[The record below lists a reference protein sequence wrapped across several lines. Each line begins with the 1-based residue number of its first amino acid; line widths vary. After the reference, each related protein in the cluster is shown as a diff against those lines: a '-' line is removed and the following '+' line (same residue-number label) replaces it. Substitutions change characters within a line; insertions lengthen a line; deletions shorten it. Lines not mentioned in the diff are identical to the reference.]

1 MWDYLIKW
9 LLLLVKLL
17 PTNVHVRKI
26 NVHLFLVI
34 NVYTLYPL
42 LTPASIPWYT
52 INIVDPCILRSK
64 WKWKR
69 RTEDIFVI
77 SQCKVHGKMN
87 GFLLNNYLY
96 LKNWIQMNIRW
107 GWFQKQYIISLQGRE
122 LQSTWKQFNECWR
135 NRK

>member
-9 LLLLVKLL
+9 LLLLVKSL

-34 NVYTLYPL
+34 NVYTLYPP

-52 INIVDPCILRSK
+52 INTVDPCILRSK

-77 SQCKVHGKMN
+77 SQCKVLGKMN
-87 GFLLNNYLY
+87 GFLLNNYSY
-96 LKNWIQMNIRW
+96 LKTRIQMKIRW
-107 GWFQKQYIISLQGRE
+107 CWFKRSIKCYDFFTGTRTSEYLKTI
-122 LQSTWKQFNECWR
+122 
-135 NRK
+135 